1 MMLFKTM
8 HFIRYV
14 NTDMN
19 LVRSAHNRDN
29 GAVEYAKADIDEMLI
44 RITAH
49 NRGPEAAP
57 LDLLPT
63 I

>member
-1 MMLFKTM
+1 M